1 MTVKEVIDKNSL
13 SKVNIIQRRKRNIY
27 SAPDDYIEDV
37 LCLECDILYADDFFH
52 YQVKEVELSPAGYIN
67 LII

>member
-37 LCLECDILYADDFFH
+37 LCLECDILYADDFF
-52 YQVKEVELSPAGYIN
+52 
-67 LII
+67 IIKSKK